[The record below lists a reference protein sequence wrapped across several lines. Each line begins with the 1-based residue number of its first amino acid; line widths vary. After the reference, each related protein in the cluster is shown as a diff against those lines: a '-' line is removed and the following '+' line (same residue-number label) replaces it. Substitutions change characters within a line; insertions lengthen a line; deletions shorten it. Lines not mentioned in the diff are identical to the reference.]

1 MSGETNTAVPHSCGR
16 FGLRSRWEQLDGQP
30 PRELRGQ
37 IDTTKLIERENRI
50 ESRNADL
57 QRPVLVVDTKAA
69 AEASE
74 EMSLVR
80 KAIES
85 SWHLKSALESRA
97 AAEPNVGEKGGDPT
111 AEQLRK

>member
-37 IDTTKLIERENRI
+37 RDGTKLADRENRI
-50 ESRNADL
+50 ASRNADL

-69 AEASE
+69 AEPRE
-74 EMSLVR
+74 GPSLVR
-80 KAIES
+80 EAGES
-85 SWHLKSALESRA
+85 SWHAKFAVESRA
-97 AAEPNVGEKGGDPT
+97 AAEPNVGKDCGDPT
-111 AEQLRK
+111 AEELRK